1 LLRWLGFPNVASRRR
16 LIRMNCD
23 WGKRPPL
30 WWSMTE
36 SEAAEQEKIVQ
47 EARAAGSGYWSAV
60 TPAELALRAQAER
73 DRWPITPELLD
84 RLDAWADD

>member
-1 LLRWLGFPNVASRRR
+1 
-16 LIRMNCD
+16 MNCD